1 MKQRTFVELLLVSM
15 REEIS
20 SHYGLGLP
28 AMKLSSAEK
37 KVGFQNH
44 SNQVQFGH
52 LMHHSI

>member
-1 MKQRTFVELLLVSM
+1 VELLLVSM